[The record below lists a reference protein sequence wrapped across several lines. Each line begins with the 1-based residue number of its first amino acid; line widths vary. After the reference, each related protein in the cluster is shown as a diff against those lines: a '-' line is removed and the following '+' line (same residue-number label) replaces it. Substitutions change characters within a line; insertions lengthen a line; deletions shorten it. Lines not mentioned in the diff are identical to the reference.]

1 MTKSESNPYQDRKCK
16 GCRSVIA
23 AVFDEQHKVWR
34 EPPEYCTECSKN
46 RLIRDLIRDCSFE
59 KRLLA
64 MEFDNYKTHT
74 SSQEKAVRDLID
86 YSQKADESRNVFI
99 SGKVGVGKTHLA
111 VSLAKR
117 IIRDSLKRVLFI
129 AGVDLLYQIKET
141 FDPDCE
147 IATAEITDKHSR
159 VPYLIIDDLG
169 VEKATEWVREV
180 FYLIVNR
187 RYNRCLPTIIT
198 TNFSYRD
205 LALKLGD
212 RLISRLLHDALII
225 KLDGKDY
232 RMSK

>member
-1 MTKSESNPYQDRKCK
+1 MIRPELNPYRDRTCK
-16 GCRSVIA
+16 DCGAVITA
-23 AVFDEQHKVWR
+23 IFDKRHGIWR
-34 EPPEYCTECSKN
+34 EPPKYCPDCSKN
-46 RLIRDLIRDCSFE
+46 RLIQDLIRDCSFE

-64 MEFDNYKTHT
+64 MDFDNYKTHT
-74 SSQEKAVRDLID
+74 RTQEKAVKDLID
-86 YSQKADESRNVFI
+86 YSQKDGESRNIFI

-129 AGVDLLYQIKET
+129 AGVDLLYQIKKT

-147 IATAEITDKHSR
+147 IATAEITDKYSR
-159 VPYLIIDDLG
+159 APYLIIDDLG

-180 FYLIVNR
+180 FYLIVNK

-198 TNFSYRD
+198 TNFNSWD

-225 KLDGKDY
+225 KLDGRDY
-232 RMSK
+232 RISK

>member
-1 MTKSESNPYQDRKCK
+1 MTISESNPYQDRTCK
-16 GCRSVIA
+16 DCGAVIV
-23 AVFDEQHKVWR
+23 AVFDQRHGIWR
-34 EPPEYCTECSKN
+34 EPPEYCPECSKN

-64 MEFDNYKTHT
+64 MEFDNYITHT
-74 SSQEKAVRDLID
+74 NSQKKAVKDLID
-86 YSQKADESRNVFI
+86 YSEKADESRNIFI

-129 AGVDLLYQIKET
+129 AGVDLLYKIKET
-141 FDPDCE
+141 FDSDS
-147 IATAEITDKHSR
+147 EITTAQVTNKYSS

-180 FYLIVNR
+180 LYLIINR
-187 RYNRCLPTIIT
+187 RYSRCLPTIIT

-205 LALKLGD
+205 LALKLGN

-225 KLDGKDY
+225 KLDGRDY
-232 RMSK
+232 RLSK